1 MTDPIENLVTRMMA
15 KLSHGGGQDK
25 EKETPTTNKVEENA
39 AESEDPIFD
48 MEIGMIAE
56 ELKKRKESGE
66 DISNSVT
73 VINTPEG
80 SVEEEEEE
88 EQCTGDPFL
97 DSILGRLRSC
107 EVEIK
112 REESKTPYEKDQE
125 RFMRDDYST
134 GDPKIDRIFNRLKA
148 ASKPHDRLTDPNMTV
163 DQMFK
168 LLCEGN
174 ADAEECINEL
184 LKAGETDPRAGLCI
198 YSRVDSRGCYG
209 KDLADVWI
217 ASDRDVQKFITN
229 INDWRK

>member
-1 MTDPIENLVTRMMA
+1 MLAR
-15 KLSHGGGQDK
+15 LSHGGSQAE
-25 EKETPTTNKVEENA
+25 EKETPTDDEVEKNA
-39 AESEDPIFD
+39 EESEDPIFD

-73 VINTPEG
+73 VINTPKG
-80 SVEEEEEE
+80 SVEVEEKEEE

-97 DSILGRLRSC
+97 DSLLGRLRSC
-107 EVEIK
+107 EEEVEK
-112 REESKTPYEKDQE
+112 EESKTPYEKDQE

-134 GDPKIDRIFNRLKA
+134 GDPKIDRIFNRLKVEKKVKE
-148 ASKPHDRLTDPNMTV
+148 SELKPHDRLTDSNMTV
-163 DQMFK
+163 DHMFK

-184 LKAGETDPRAGLCI
+184 LKAGETDQRAGLCI

-217 ASDRDVQKFITN
+217 ASDRDVQKFIDN
-229 INDWRK
+229 INDWHK